1 MNNKSIKNIET
12 AKNLLA
18 QAKQLKKQ
26 DKIIAATNILL
37 KAKKLDP
44 NNLHIWEFLA
54 LYKRFA
60 GDSESAMQMIDKAV
74 KLAEQQGNIAEE
86 VVAKELYLKTI
97 YYLNPPNLT
106 PQLIQKSCKLY
117 ADAIHKIYTPKYNFD
132 KLIKIFHKQKNKRL
146 KIGLVGGDFKQH
158 AVHFFIQDLIEF
170 FNFKNINGSTY
181 KSIEIYI
188 YMTADDED
196 HITAEIRKSC
206 RVYRKVDKLNYRQI
220 ADLIF
225 ADGIHILV
233 DLANH
238 TSYNRLPSFA
248 LKPAPIQCSWMG
260 VPTTSGLNEVDYFF
274 ADEFCMPSQNNN
286 TKFEFTEKIYRFP
299 NIWECF
305 TPNQTDGL
313 ICNEIAQQIFQKTQM
328 PVNKNGYITF
338 CNFSNTLKL
347 TASTIKLW
355 AKILQEIPTAK
366 LILFRSFY
374 DEAELRSLFL
384 SKFAEQSKNI
394 LQRIQFL
401 GKQNANQYFQILDGV
416 DLILETFPVSGMT
429 TTAESLYLG
438 IPTLTLLGDF
448 MPSRCSGTCINA
460 IGDKNLNDL
469 LICETPEK
477 YINQAVYFAN
487 NPQVLDEV
495 HQTLQKKVRKS
506 PLCDSEL
513 FAKNFEKSMWQI
525 WNEFLEKNQQNQQK

>member
-1 MNNKSIKNIET
+1 MNNKNIET
-12 AKNLLA
+12 AKNLLE
-18 QAKQLKKQ
+18 QAKQLQKQ
-26 DKIIAATNILL
+26 EKIIAATNMLL
-37 KAKKLDP
+37 KAKKLDA
-44 NNLHIWEFLA
+44 NNLHIWEYLA

-60 GDSESAMQMIDKAV
+60 GDCESAMPMIDKAV

-106 PQLIQKSCKLY
+106 PELIQKSCKLY

-132 KLIKIFHKQKNKRL
+132 KLIKIFHKQKNKRI

-158 AVHFFIQDLIEF
+158 AVHFFINDLIEY
-170 FNFKNINGSTY
+170 FNFKNSNNIS

-188 YMTADDED
+188 YMTCKDED
-196 HITAEIRKSC
+196 YLSYEIRKSC
-206 RVYRKVDKLNYRQI
+206 RVYRKVDKLNYKQL

-225 ADGIHILV
+225 GDGIHILI

-238 TSYNRLPSFA
+238 TDFSRLPSFV

-274 ADEFCMPSQNNN
+274 ADEFCVPSSNSNA
-286 TKFEFTEKIYRFP
+286 KFEFTEKIYRFP

-305 TPNQTDGL
+305 TPSPSDGL
-313 ICNEIAQQIFQKTQM
+313 ICNEIAQQIYQKTQM
-328 PVNKNGYITF
+328 PINKNGYITF
-338 CNFSNTLKL
+338 CNFSNTFKL
-347 TASTIKLW
+347 TTSTIKLW

-374 DEAELRSLFL
+374 DEAELRNLFL
-384 SKFAEQSKNI
+384 SKFAEHSKNI
-394 LQRIQFL
+394 LPRIQFF
-401 GKQNANQYFQILDGV
+401 GKQDTNQYFQVLNSV

-448 MPSRCSGTCINA
+448 MPGRCSGTCINA
-460 IGDKNLNDL
+460 IGDENLNNL

-477 YINQAVYFAN
+477 YVNQAVYFAN
-487 NPQVLDEV
+487 NPQVLDEI
-495 HQTLQKKVRKS
+495 HQTLQQKVRTS
-506 PLCDSEL
+506 PLCDSQL
-513 FAKNFEKSMWQI
+513 FAQNFEKSMWQI
-525 WNEFLEKNQQNQQK
+525 WNEFLENQQNSQNQQK